1 MARLQPINHQ
11 PNRTVKRSEKLT
23 PIAARKLGYR
33 PLTNPYK
40 TDEEPM
46 LDNAL
51 RSLRGCNIVLVD
63 AIGGVEIWRAAVELK
78 NHQCHDQ

>member
-1 MARLQPINHQ
+1 M
-11 PNRTVKRSEKLT
+11 KRPEKLT
-23 PIAARKLGYR
+23 PTAARKLGYR

-40 TDEEPM
+40 TDEQPM

-51 RSLRGCNIVLVD
+51 KSLRGCNVVLVE

-78 NHQCHDQ
+78 THQSADQ